1 MDFYVTAIVCST
13 HGEIER
19 AYIVDGDDS
28 KIWHWKVQVQASE
41 QQALMDL
48 GDGRRYVYNWEQ
60 KALTEAAAA
69 FDEAFPPLSAER
81 LLSSFGTMPYVGK

>member
-1 MDFYVTAIVCST
+1 
-13 HGEIER
+13 
-19 AYIVDGDDS
+19 
-28 KIWHWKVQVQASE
+28 
-41 QQALMDL
+41 MDL